1 MRRAEA
7 AIETW
12 VGQQFHKFLKDLG
25 ITGFY
30 LKLTVPGFRGW
41 PDRMILWQGGHVMF
55 IEFKQPGAPFQ
66 PLQKYVHGLLTKMG
80 FIVEVHD
87 DRSLALESIK
97 EKVRATL

>member
-1 MRRAEA
+1 VRRAEA

-12 VGQQFHKFLKDLG
+12 VGQKLHKWLKEIG
-25 ITGFY
+25 IDGHY

-55 IEFKQPGAPFQ
+55 VEFKQPGAEYQ
-66 PLQKYVHGLLTKMG
+66 PLQKYVHGLLAKMG

-87 DRSLALESIK
+87 DRNVALESIK
-97 EKVRATL
+97 EKIRATI